1 MQGAAGKTS
10 TAPLETVKMQLVQ
23 SRSLGTLE
31 AVQAIWHRGGLR
43 GFFRQAHGG
52 QGGVPA
58 GVRRQWLGCCLLGW
72 MLRLLAPAVN
82 D

>member
-10 TAPLETVKMQLVQ
+10 TAPLETIKMQLVQ

-43 GFFRQAHGG
+43 GFFRQAHG
-52 QGGVPA
+52 
-58 GVRRQWLGCCLLGW
+58 RQEASLLGRGGGGW
-72 MLRLLAPAVN
+72 AAACLAGG
-82 D
+82 